1 MNDQIPAHLLADG
14 AQLEANARAAHKR
27 WRVRRRT
34 KIRAWWCVAFGI
46 AVGAGLTAILIAAM
60 GYLP

>member
-27 WRVRRRT
+27 WRVRRKV
-34 KIRAWWCVAFGI
+34 KIRAWWCVGLGA
-46 AVGAGLTAILIAAM
+46 AVGSGATALLLAAM